1 MKLAQWLSVVAVL
14 AACGDSGAGGSGAGG
29 SDGTGAS
36 AQGGSAQGGS
46 AQGGSAQGGSA
57 QGGSAQGGSAQ
68 GGSAQGGSAQGGSAQ
83 GGNGQGGAGSAQVV
97 INEVAAD
104 GNPEDWIE
112 ITNIGTADADLSG
125 WTFTDEDPTHIFTF
139 ADGVT
144 LAAGAYLAIDRGT
157 MEGQFDFGLGGA
169 ADSVLLYDET
179 ATLIDS
185 TSWELVKPMAD
196 PETWSRNPDGTGPF
210 GLAEG
215 TKGAAN

>member
-83 GGNGQGGAGSAQVV
+83 GGNGQGGAGTAQVV
-97 INEVAAD
+97 LNEVAAD

-144 LAAGAYLAIDRGT
+144 LAPGAYLAIVRGT

-185 TSWELVKPMAD
+185 TSWKLVKPMTD

-210 GLAEG
+210 GLSEG

>member
-14 AACGDSGAGGSGAGG
+14 AACGDSGAGGAGG
-29 SDGTGAS
+29 SGGTAGAG
-36 AQGGSAQGGS
+36 AQGGGPQGGE
-46 AQGGSAQGGSA
+46 GGSAQGGSA

-97 INEVAAD
+97 LNEVAAA

-112 ITNIGTADADLSG
+112 ITNIGTATADLSG

-185 TSWELVKPMAD
+185 TSWELVKPMTD
-196 PETWSRNPDGTGPF
+196 PETWSRSPDGTGPF
-210 GLAEG
+210 GLGEA

>member
-1 MKLAQWLSVVAVL
+1 MRLIHWLSVAVL
-14 AACGDSGAGGSGAGG
+14 SACGDSGGTGAAGGSGGTGTGAGEQGGEGGAGG
-29 SDGTGAS
+29 S
-36 AQGGSAQGGS
+36 
-46 AQGGSAQGGSA
+46 GGSA

-83 GGNGQGGAGSAQVV
+83 GGNGQGGAGTAQVV
-97 INEVAAD
+97 LNEVAAD
-104 GNPEDWIE
+104 GMPDDWIE
-112 ITNIGTADADLSG
+112 LTNIGTATADLSG

-144 LAAGAYLAIDRGT
+144 LAAGAYLVIERGT

-169 ADSVLLYDET
+169 ADSVQLYDET

-210 GLAEG
+210 GLAKG